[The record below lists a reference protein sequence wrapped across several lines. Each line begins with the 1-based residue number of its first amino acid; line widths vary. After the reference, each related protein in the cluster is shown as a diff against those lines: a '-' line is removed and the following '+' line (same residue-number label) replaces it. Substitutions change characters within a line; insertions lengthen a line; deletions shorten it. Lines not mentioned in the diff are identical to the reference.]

1 MNRGTRIAA
10 GIAVAIALLTSAG
23 CNKLRARDQ
32 LNKGVQAY
40 KSANYEQAI
49 DHFQNAVGLDSDLK
63 VAKLYLATAYAQQ
76 YVPGVETP
84 ENLRMAQ
91 QAIEEYQRVLE
102 KDPASVSSLQGIG
115 YLYMQMKKWD
125 KARAYYRKTLDLDP
139 NDPANYYS
147 LGFIAWSQSYENAAL
162 LKAKNGMKVDDPF
175 KKGDQKICEEL
186 R

>member
-1 MNRGTRIAA
+1 AGRPRPVPVVSPGRQSFSNPARSRKKMNRRTRLVAVL
-10 GIAVAIALLTSAG
+10 AVAAALLSTAG
-23 CNKLRARDQ
+23 CNKLRARGQ
-32 LNKGVQAY
+32 LNKGDQAV
-40 KSANYEQAI
+40 KSANYDQAN
-49 DHFQNAVGLDSDLK
+49 DHIQNDVGLDSDLK

-125 KARAYYRKTLDLDP
+125 KAREYYRK
-139 NDPANYYS
+139 
-147 LGFIAWSQSYENAAL
+147 
-162 LKAKNGMKVDDPF
+162 
-175 KKGDQKICEEL
+175 
-186 R
+186 